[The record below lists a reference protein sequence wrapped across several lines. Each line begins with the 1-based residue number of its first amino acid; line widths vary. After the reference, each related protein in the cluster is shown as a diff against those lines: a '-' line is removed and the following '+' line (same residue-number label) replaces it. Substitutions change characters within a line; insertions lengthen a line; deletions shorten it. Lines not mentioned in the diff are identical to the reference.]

1 MIILIV
7 IKEWKMGKP
16 ILDILFEKFEKS
28 LPKQLQPHAFKIVFG
43 AIVVCLLSPG
53 GWYYGF
59 NILSAFLNF
68 VTILYGAGL
77 IWILLKWLFTKN

>member
-1 MIILIV
+1 ML
-7 IKEWKMGKP
+7 KKMEDGKP
-16 ILDILFEKFEKS
+16 ILDILFEKFEKA

-43 AIVVCLLSPG
+43 AIVVCILSPG

-68 VTILYGAGL
+68 VAILYCAGF
-77 IWILLKWLFTKN
+77 IWIFLKWLFSKK